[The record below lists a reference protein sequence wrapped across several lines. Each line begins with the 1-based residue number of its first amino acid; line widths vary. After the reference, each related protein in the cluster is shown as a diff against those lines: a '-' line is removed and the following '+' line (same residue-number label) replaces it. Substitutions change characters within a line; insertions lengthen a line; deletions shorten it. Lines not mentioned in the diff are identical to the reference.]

1 MRNFFL
7 KILSIILIF
16 SILFTSTYASND
28 NSWINIDNYKV
39 ISIVQT
45 ESWPMYYISS
55 KYSDRNVWDVADILM
70 AWWSWKDFFDEPSF
84 WNFWWAVLDTASLL
98 PLLPSSAY
106 FRKWWKTFIKQDELK
121 KFAKTKNWK
130 EAIKKNLKVKTV
142 KVSENAEKKLNYI
155 FWLATW
161 DAHNIDRSKSM
172 LNLLKSIWIH
182 DTPSWRKK
190 ILEQINIQLNNPF
203 SIRKFIRKNWVLIT
217 VREMLLVW
225 PWGFAKMETH
235 WVTWTTT
242 LTTIVIY
249 K

>member
-1 MRNFFL
+1 
-7 KILSIILIF
+7 
-16 SILFTSTYASND
+16 
-28 NSWINIDNYKV
+28 
-39 ISIVQT
+39 
-45 ESWPMYYISS
+45 
-55 KYSDRNVWDVADILM
+55 
-70 AWWSWKDFFDEPSF
+70 
-84 WNFWWAVLDTASLL
+84 
-98 PLLPSSAY
+98 
-106 FRKWWKTFIKQDELK
+106 
-121 KFAKTKNWK
+121 
-130 EAIKKNLKVKTV
+130 
-142 KVSENAEKKLNYI
+142 
-155 FWLATW
+155 
-161 DAHNIDRSKSM
+161 M